1 MLTIDVLTHR
11 AEHLGKS
18 FKKRLKL
25 FGRQQADRDD
35 RALGEEG
42 VEALESSGKSSKDKG
57 KKGTGKKEKT
67 LKAIARERVD
77 WESLRRQAVE
87 VADLEVTLSGWGAGQ
102 TRALMVDGE
111 VLAAELSVGQ
121 AVELKKWLKRLR
133 QLYASVGRS
142 VEVARVEAV
151 AGELDDLLE
160 RWRSEEVPT
169 VRVGEAVVAFVER
182 GA

>member
-25 FGRQQADRDD
+25 FDRQQAECDD
-35 RALGEEG
+35 REVDAEG
-42 VEALESSGKSSKDKG
+42 DGALENSAKSSKDKG
-57 KKGTGKKEKT
+57 KKGKGKKEKK
-67 LKAIARERVD
+67 LKAMARERVD

-87 VADLEVTLSGWGAGQ
+87 VADLEVTLGGWGDGQ
-102 TRALMVDGE
+102 ARALVVDGE

-121 AVELKKWLKRLR
+121 AVALKKWLKRLR
-133 QLYASVGRS
+133 QMYASVGR
-142 VEVARVEAV
+142 VTEVARVEAV

-182 GA
+182 GE

>member
-25 FGRQQADRDD
+25 FARQQPE
-35 RALGEEG
+35 LGEDAAE
-42 VEALESSGKSSKDKG
+42 VSAVSVKIAKDKE
-57 KKGTGKKEKT
+57 KKGKVKKDK
-67 LKAIARERVD
+67 KAKALARERVE

-87 VADLEVTLSGWGAGQ
+87 VADLEVTLGGWGDGQ
-102 TRALMVDGE
+102 TRALVVDGE
-111 VLAAELSVGQ
+111 VLAAGLTVGQ
-121 AVELKKWLKRLR
+121 AVALKKWLKRLR
-133 QLYASVGRS
+133 QMYVSVGRS
-142 VEVARVEAV
+142 AEVERVEAV

-182 GA
+182 GE

>member
-25 FGRQQADRDD
+25 FDRQQAELDD
-35 RALGEEG
+35 RELDAEGDGSLG
-42 VEALESSGKSSKDKG
+42 SSAKFSKNKGNKGERKKG
-57 KKGTGKKEKT
+57 KK
-67 LKAIARERVD
+67 LKAMARERVD

-87 VADLEVTLSGWGAGQ
+87 VADLEVTLGGWGDGQ
-102 TRALMVDGE
+102 ARALVVDGE

-121 AVELKKWLKRLR
+121 AVALKKWLKRLR
-133 QLYASVGRS
+133 QMYASVGR
-142 VEVARVEAV
+142 VTEVARVEAV

-182 GA
+182 GE